1 MSKDS
6 INLDNLDIVFSG
18 PFRTDIFLDFRH
30 LTAVGYEESQDKI
43 KEVASK
49 GEYGFLDWSYP
60 KLEAGQIH
68 KLGNFGRGKTIIP
81 RYYMGCT
88 MNDFDNSVIPD
99 WIEDSF
105 TINCEE
111 LLGTEYNARIKWF
124 RVRVYEFGFGS
135 VSMCINL
142 SCVRNSENISAV
154 NANDLQ
160 KVAVEASNMI
170 ENNSTEWI
178 HKIILNIIGEMR
190 KCIEKFDIKQF
201 PTLDK
206 EFDATNI
213 WSKIGEV
220 MWTHRLFCYTSKN
233 KNLFDSVSNEMDV
246 ILSKTQDNSFEYT
259 SSVLKFGVANSIVIS
274 LNDSDQNKWI
284 RSREN
289 LAFESASRVIQA
301 ANVYYAVAQYLD
313 NSLFW
318 FLNYSVDSAK
328 NEKSVK
334 RLRKMENEITEHIQF
349 SYQYRALIDQ
359 YKFYLNPVSKNIW
372 DRVVLSWELQERL
385 EVLDKQINNAVM
397 LYDRIVNEITAARQG
412 MLNIIATVFTGISA
426 VALIEISQA
435 PEFRWPNAEVFLVI
449 IITAVVA
456 VVFVFVF
463 GLLDSIKK
471 YWHRFW
477 SKLRRK

>member
-1 MSKDS
+1 MPANS

-30 LTAVGYEESQDKI
+30 LTAVGYEESQEQI
-43 KEVASK
+43 QTAASL
-49 GEYGFLDWSYP
+49 GEYGFLDWGYP

-88 MNDFDNSVIPD
+88 INDFDISAIPD

-111 LLGTEYNARIKWF
+111 LQGTDYNARIKWV

-142 SCVRNSENISAV
+142 SCVSKSENIGAV

-170 ENNSTEWI
+170 ENNSIEWI
-178 HKIILNIIGEMR
+178 HRIILSIVEEM
-190 KCIEKFDIKQF
+190 KKFIAEFDIKQF

-213 WSKIGEV
+213 WSKIGEI
-220 MWTHRLFCYTSKN
+220 MWTHRLFCYTAEN
-233 KNLFDSVSNEMDV
+233 KNSLDSVSNEMDA
-246 ILSKTQDNSFEYT
+246 ILSGTQDNSFEHLN
-259 SSVLKFGVANSIVIS
+259 SILKFGVANSIVIS

-334 RLRKMENEITEHIQF
+334 RLRRMENEITEHIQF

-372 DRVVLSWELQERL
+372 DRIVLSWELQERL

-412 MLNIIATVFTGISA
+412 MLNIIAAVFTGISA

-435 PEFRWPNAEVFLVI
+435 PEFNWPNAEVFLVI
-449 IITAVVA
+449 IITAIVA

-477 SKLRRK
+477 NKLRRK

>member
-1 MSKDS
+1 MSGNS
-6 INLDNLDIVFSG
+6 INLNNLDIVFSG

-30 LTAVGYEESQDKI
+30 LTAVGYKKSQEQIQTAVSEGKH
-43 KEVASK
+43 
-49 GEYGFLDWSYP
+49 GFLDWDFP
-60 KLEAGQIH
+60 KLEAGQLH

-88 MNDFDNSVIPD
+88 INDFNNPAIPD
-99 WIEDSF
+99 CIENSF

-111 LLGTEYNARIKWF
+111 LLGTEYNATIKWF
-124 RVRVYEFGFGS
+124 RVRIYEFGFGS

-142 SCVRNSENISAV
+142 SCVRNFENIDAV
-154 NANDLQ
+154 NANDLP

-170 ENNSTEWI
+170 ENNSIEWI
-178 HKIILNIIGEMR
+178 RKIIRNIIREME
-190 KCIEKFDIKQF
+190 KCIKKFDIKQF

-206 EFDATNI
+206 EFDETNI
-213 WSKIGEV
+213 FSETGDI
-220 MWTHRLFCYTSKN
+220 MWTHRLFCYSAEN
-233 KNLFDSVSNEMDV
+233 KNSLDSVSSEMDV
-246 ILSKTQDNSFEYT
+246 ILSGTQDNSFEHPN
-259 SSVLKFGVANSIVIS
+259 SILRFGVANSIVIS
-274 LNDSDQNKWI
+274 LNESNQNKWI
-284 RSREN
+284 RNKEN

-334 RLRKMENEITEHIQF
+334 RLRKIENEITEHIQF

-372 DRVVLSWELQERL
+372 DRIVLSWELQERL

-412 MLNIIATVFTGISA
+412 MLNIIAAVFTGISA

-449 IITAVVA
+449 TITAVIA
-456 VVFVFVF
+456 IVFVFVF

-471 YWHRFW
+471 YWNRFW
-477 SKLRRK
+477 NKLRRK